1 MNGVPGGYAHQ
12 AYSSKKYSHY
22 DDDNAASLIGG
33 GGYDTKPHLSQ
44 QQQHKHQSRHHSQQ
58 DEHHHQ
64 YGMTTQGPKE
74 SYRNNSRSW
83 SSGDAT
89 NRRNWSNNSSRGR
102 QVPTFNS
109 RNRTPYG
116 SFNHRTYYTTT
127 TTTPAPDFPEKVSF
141 DGFDNL
147 NKIES
152 GESDE
157 SNYSS
162 DYEYKNAP
170 YANAPQRHNI
180 KQMHQQS
187 HLNIQR
193 DDPVRGASHNGIT
206 TNAFHTQHSSNG
218 GDNYPSPF
226 YNDGS
231 TSDRRTIEPTKSFA
245 DDFLIRPTTRN
256 TRTIVSAICSFF
268 LLQFVRNFFCFVFF
282 PRCFINDLFAFSDGT
297 VPNMVHRIIS
307 FKKRAK
313 KKNTHTT
320 IQNML
325 SRMNY
330 YDKLC
335 TMCCSTWMDE
345 SVFSGST

>member
-1 MNGVPGGYAHQ
+1 M
-12 AYSSKKYSHY
+12 
-22 DDDNAASLIGG
+22 
-33 GGYDTKPHLSQ
+33 
-44 QQQHKHQSRHHSQQ
+44 
-58 DEHHHQ
+58 
-64 YGMTTQGPKE
+64 
-74 SYRNNSRSW
+74 
-83 SSGDAT
+83 
-89 NRRNWSNNSSRGR
+89 
-102 QVPTFNS
+102 PTFNS

-170 YANAPQRHNI
+170 YVNAPQRHNI

-231 TSDRRTIEPTKSFA
+231 TRDRRTIEPTKSFA

>member
-1 MNGVPGGYAHQ
+1 MNGVPGGYAHP

-64 YGMTTQGPKE
+64 YGMTTQGPRE
-74 SYRNNSRSW
+74 SYRNKSRSW
-83 SSGDAT
+83 SPGDAT
-89 NRRNWSNNSSRGR
+89 NRKNWLNNSSRGR
-102 QVPTFNS
+102 QVPIFNS

-116 SFNHRTYYTTT
+116 SFNHRPYYTTT
-127 TTTPAPDFPEKVSF
+127 TTTPAPDFPEKLSF

-170 YANAPQRHNI
+170 YVNAPQRHNF
-180 KQMHQQS
+180 KQLHRQS
-187 HLNIQR
+187 NLNIQR
-193 DDPVRGASHNGIT
+193 DEPVRGASHNGIT
-206 TNAFHTQHSSNG
+206 TNEFHTQHSSNG

-226 YNDGS
+226 YNDE
-231 TSDRRTIEPTKSFA
+231 TTNDRRAIE
-245 DDFLIRPTTRN
+245 PTTRN
-256 TRTIVSAICSFF
+256 TRMIVSAICSF
-268 LLQFVRNFFCFVFF
+268 LLQFVRNFFVLFSFCF
-282 PRCFINDLFAFSDGT
+282 FS
-297 VPNMVHRIIS
+297 S
-307 FKKRAK
+307 LLY
-313 KKNTHTT
+313 
-320 IQNML
+320 Q
-325 SRMNY
+325 
-330 YDKLC
+330 
-335 TMCCSTWMDE
+335 
-345 SVFSGST
+345 